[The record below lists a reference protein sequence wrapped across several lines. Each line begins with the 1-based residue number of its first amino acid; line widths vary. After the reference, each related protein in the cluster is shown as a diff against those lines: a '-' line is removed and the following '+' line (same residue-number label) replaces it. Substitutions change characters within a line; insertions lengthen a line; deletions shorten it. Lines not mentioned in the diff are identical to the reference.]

1 MEGNNVIAGLDDGLW
16 TGERPFRLGGLLEL
30 GNRMTI
36 LRLRDG
42 SLLVHSPNVLDEP
55 AKAFFA
61 EHGEPRYVIAPNAFH
76 HLWLEDWR
84 KSFPRA
90 LFLASPALA
99 TKRRDFPWNGIVGDD
114 GAEPWQGEV
123 GAHVFQGANTLGEV
137 VLFHR
142 ASRTLILT
150 DLLMNFDASWA
161 PGFWSSVP
169 FRIYGAYGGPVVTR
183 LTRFCMKDRA
193 AARAS
198 VEHLMAWEP
207 RRVIVSHGRVLEDVS
222 GVDIR
227 RWFSFLW
234 E

>member
-1 MEGNNVIAGLDDGLW
+1 MEGNNVFAGLDDGLW

-42 SLLVHSPNVLDEP
+42 SLLVHSP
-55 AKAFFA
+55 
-61 EHGEPRYVIAPNAFH
+61 
-76 HLWLEDWR
+76 
-84 KSFPRA
+84 S
-90 LFLASPALA
+90 
-99 TKRRDFPWNGIVGDD
+99 DFPWNGIVGDD

-137 VLFHR
+137 VLVHR